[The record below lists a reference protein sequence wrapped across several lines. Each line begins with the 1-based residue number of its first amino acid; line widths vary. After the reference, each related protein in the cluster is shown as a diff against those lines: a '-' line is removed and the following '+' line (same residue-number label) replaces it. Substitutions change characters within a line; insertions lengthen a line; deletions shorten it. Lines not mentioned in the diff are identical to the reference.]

1 MNQAPIH
8 PDPGG
13 ISTPRR
19 NLLWLIPAS
28 WIAFVGSST
37 LCALLLP
44 GGNFLTAFGDITL
57 GLTALFATFAL
68 ALNVGAPPR
77 RSRAFW
83 ALMAAGC
90 GAWTISQGSWTYFEV
105 YRHQPV
111 PNPFIGD
118 IISFLHAVP
127 MIGALAL
134 RPHDRRGDLH
144 MHTGY
149 VDFSLLLVWWVYLYL
164 FAVIPWQYIAPDVAR
179 YGTSFDYLE
188 GIENLLLAAGLAM
201 CVYYSKGAWRKI
213 YRHLFLAALLFAFA
227 AYAANVA
234 IDKNVYYTG
243 GLFDLPLMAALVWM
257 GTAGILAYQH
267 RPSSAI
273 PQISQSEPSPWPARF
288 AMVTAIS
295 MPFLA
300 IWSAIADPS
309 PLSVRQFRIVT
320 TQVTIVLVSLLL
332 FLRRWLVD
340 QDRARLLL
348 ASQETLEDLKRFQST
363 MIQTEKL
370 VSLGQLAAGAAHE
383 INNPLTGIIG
393 YSEMLAAQTEL
404 SEKQRA
410 TVEKISALAG
420 RIKGLVTNLLSF
432 ARRVPP
438 EKGLLDISQVIA
450 SALNLSNLEIRGKHI
465 HVEFIDAG
473 PLPVVRGDAN
483 QIMQVFFNL
492 ADNAVDALDEVGGG
506 VLVIRAIREA
516 SNVVIEF
523 SDNGAGIK
531 SPNHVFDPFF
541 TTKPA
546 GKGTGLGLSIC
557 YGIVQ
562 EHDGTIE
569 CFNRPGGGATFRVT
583 LPVAVEAV
591 RTEENDPAHASHA

>member
-1 MNQAPIH
+1 
-8 PDPGG
+8 
-13 ISTPRR
+13 
-19 NLLWLIPAS
+19 
-28 WIAFVGSST
+28 
-37 LCALLLP
+37 
-44 GGNFLTAFGDITL
+44 
-57 GLTALFATFAL
+57 
-68 ALNVGAPPR
+68 
-77 RSRAFW
+77 
-83 ALMAAGC
+83 
-90 GAWTISQGSWTYFEV
+90 
-105 YRHQPV
+105 
-111 PNPFIGD
+111 
-118 IISFLHAVP
+118 
-127 MIGALAL
+127 
-134 RPHDRRGDLH
+134 
-144 MHTGY
+144 
-149 VDFSLLLVWWVYLYL
+149 
-164 FAVIPWQYIAPDVAR
+164 
-179 YGTSFDYLE
+179 
-188 GIENLLLAAGLAM
+188 
-201 CVYYSKGAWRKI
+201 
-213 YRHLFLAALLFAFA
+213 
-227 AYAANVA
+227 
-234 IDKNVYYTG
+234 
-243 GLFDLPLMAALVWM
+243 
-257 GTAGILAYQH
+257 
-267 RPSSAI
+267 
-273 PQISQSEPSPWPARF
+273 
-288 AMVTAIS
+288 
-295 MPFLA
+295 
-300 IWSAIADPS
+300 
-309 PLSVRQFRIVT
+309 
-320 TQVTIVLVSLLL
+320 
-332 FLRRWLVD
+332 
-340 QDRARLLL
+340 
-348 ASQETLEDLKRFQST
+348 